1 MEQTIFERIIQ
12 GEIPCTKVYEDDT
25 CLVFLDIQPLNLGHT
40 LVIPKVHSRNIFDTP
55 DETVAHLFV
64 LAKKVAL
71 ALKEIV
77 GAEGINIY
85 MNNEAAAGQ
94 MVFHTHIHVIP
105 RYSTDGYV
113 LWHGNKIYS
122 EEEKNTLAEKLIHK
136 LQ

>member
-64 LAKKVAL
+64 IAKKVAL

>member
-1 MEQTIFERIIQ
+1 M
-12 GEIPCTKVYEDDT
+12 
-25 CLVFLDIQPLNLGHT
+25 
-40 LVIPKVHSRNIFDTP
+40 
-55 DETVAHLFV
+55 AHLFV
-64 LAKKVAL
+64 MAKKVAL
-71 ALKEIV
+71 ALKETV

-113 LWHGNKIYS
+113 LWHGKKTYS
-122 EEEKNTLAEKLIHK
+122 EEETNNLAEKLTHK

>member
-1 MEQTIFERIIQ
+1 M
-12 GEIPCTKVYEDDT
+12 
-25 CLVFLDIQPLNLGHT
+25 DIQPLNLGHT

-64 LAKKVAL
+64 IAKKVAL